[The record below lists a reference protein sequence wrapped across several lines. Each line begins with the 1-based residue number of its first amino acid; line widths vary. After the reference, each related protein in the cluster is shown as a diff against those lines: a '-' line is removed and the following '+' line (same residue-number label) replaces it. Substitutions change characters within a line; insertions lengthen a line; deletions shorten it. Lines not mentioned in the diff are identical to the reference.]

1 MQVVPPGVQNWNQ
14 YRYQVIKRKWRHLLK
29 KAKACDVVYLA
40 IGHGDLKETF
50 PDAQI
55 SRLVTKT
62 NSWVYMGNFEVAPNT
77 RHEHHL
83 SDRTFLTRQIYY
95 IFLFTFFFLVVEV

>member
-40 IGHGDLKETF
+40 IGRGDLKETF

-55 SRLVTKT
+55 DYPQDCLPRKCLLVGIPE
-62 NSWVYMGNFEVAPNT
+62 VGNFE
-77 RHEHHL
+77 
-83 SDRTFLTRQIYY
+83 
-95 IFLFTFFFLVVEV
+95 